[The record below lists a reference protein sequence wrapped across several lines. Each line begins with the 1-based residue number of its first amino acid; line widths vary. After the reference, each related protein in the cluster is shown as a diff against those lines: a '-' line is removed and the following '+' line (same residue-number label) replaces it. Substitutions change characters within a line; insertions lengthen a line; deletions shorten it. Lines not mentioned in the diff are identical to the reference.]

1 MRATASYVAAETG
14 GQRLGTVMAG
24 GEVSGRHWVA
34 LACCTIGLD
43 QRSRAGLNL
52 QRNKR
57 LASVRDICSCT
68 AVHMD
73 LALTTMWATLGVER
87 RPVSCR
93 N

>member
-1 MRATASYVAAETG
+1 MRAATSYVAAETG
-14 GQRLGTVMAG
+14 DQRLGTVMDG

-43 QRSRAGLNL
+43 QRYRVGLNL

-57 LASVRDICSCT
+57 LASVRDMCSCT
-68 AVHMD
+68 TVHMG
-73 LALTTMWATLGVER
+73 LAFTTMWATMGVER
-87 RPVSCR
+87 RPVLCH